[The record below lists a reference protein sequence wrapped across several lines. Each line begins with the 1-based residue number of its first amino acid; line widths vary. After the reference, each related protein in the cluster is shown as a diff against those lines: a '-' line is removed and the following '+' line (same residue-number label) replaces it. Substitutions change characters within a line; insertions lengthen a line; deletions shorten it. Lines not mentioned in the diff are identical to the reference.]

1 MTAILYR
8 HIQRAADRLAGVA
21 SVTPVL
27 TFHELDD
34 RAQATVFCKCENFQR
49 TGSFKFRGAYNAV
62 TSLPIECPNRTVVTV
77 SSGNHGHALALAAAL
92 HGRGAEIYAP
102 GAIAALKRANIL
114 RNGARL
120 IEAPDRAAAE
130 AQARAR
136 AAAGECLLIHPFNDP
151 TVIAGQGTCAREFLQ
166 QVADLDVL
174 LAPIGGG
181 GLLSGTCVAAHAM
194 APSVQVYACEPTGAL
209 DAMQSLREGRVVPM
223 VDPTTIAD
231 GLRSSL
237 GPLTREVLQAH
248 LVDCF
253 PVDEME
259 IIEGLR
265 FAFERLKLV
274 IEPSSAV
281 VLAPLLRQEPV
292 LRGRRVGVILSGG
305 NLDLDRLAGWL
316 GTAPEPH
323 RA

>member
-1 MTAILYR
+1 MSLPTATDIL
-8 HIQRAADRLAGVA
+8 QAADRLAGVA
-21 SVTPVL
+21 TVTPVL

-62 TSLPIECPNRTVVTV
+62 ASLPVDSANRTVVTV
-77 SSGNHGHALALAAAL
+77 SSGNHGHALAFAAAL
-92 HGRGAEIYAP
+92 HGREAEVYAP
-102 GAIAALKRANIL
+102 GAMVASKRANIL
-114 RNGARL
+114 RYGARL
-120 IEAPDRAAAE
+120 IETSDRAAAE

-136 AAAGECLLIHPFNDP
+136 AVAGECLLIHPFNDP
-151 TVIAGQGTCAREFLQ
+151 AVIAGQGTCAREFLQ

-181 GLLSGTCVAAHAM
+181 GLLSGTCLAAHAM
-194 APSVQVYACEPTGAL
+194 APGLQVYACEPTGAL
-209 DAMQSLREGRVVPM
+209 DAMQSLREGHVVPM
-223 VDPTTIAD
+223 VAPTTIAD

-237 GPLTREVLQAH
+237 GPLTREVLQKH

-253 PVDEME
+253 PVDETE

-281 VLAPLLRQEPV
+281 VLAPLLRQDPI

-305 NLDLDRLAGWL
+305 NLDLDRLASWL
-316 GTAPEPH
+316 GRAPEP
-323 RA
+323 RQA